1 MWVVLHVTHFNDPGC
16 PWSYSAS
23 PALAVLRWRYGDG
36 LRWRHVMI
44 GLAEDPTR
52 YEQAGYTGE
61 KMAHGYQRFRARGM
75 PFATQPRERIPATG
89 RACRAVV
96 AVRLDHPGFEV
107 AAFRALQFAW
117 FTTALPMDVDAS
129 IVEALGRVEGL
140 DPAAVVA
147 RLDDDDVEASYQE
160 DRALARAAEG
170 GPTHF
175 QGKAANSDGAWRFT
189 APSLTFRARDGRTLE
204 AGGFQP
210 VEAYDVCVANLD
222 RSLHRRGPAQD
233 VSELLAA
240 FPEGL
245 TTREVAACLAAENAF
260 LDDEGAEEAL
270 ISAAAR
276 GELQRETLGSGA
288 LWSAASAPAQRGA

>member
-1 MWVVLHVTHFNDPGC
+1 MLDVTHFNDPGC

-23 PALAVLRWRYGDG
+23 PALAVLRWRYADG

-52 YEQAGYTGE
+52 YEKAGYTGE
-61 KMAHGYQRFRARGM
+61 KMARAYLRFRVRGM

-96 AVRLDHPGFEV
+96 AVRLDHPGLEF

-117 FTTALPMDVDAS
+117 FTTALPMDDDAS
-129 IVEALGRVEGL
+129 IAEALGRVQGL

-147 RLDDDDVEASYQE
+147 RLADDDVEAAYQE
-160 DRALARAAEG
+160 DRALARTAQG

-175 QGKAANSDGAWRFT
+175 QGKAADTDGAWRFT
-189 APSLTFRARDGRTLE
+189 APSLTFTAQDGRTLE

-210 VEAYDVCVANLD
+210 VEAFDVCVANLD
-222 RSLHRRGPAQD
+222 RSLCRRGPAEE
-233 VSELLAA
+233 VTELLDA

-245 TTREVAACLAAENAF
+245 TTREVAACMAPENAIV
-260 LDDEGAEEAL
+260 DDEGAEEAL
-270 ISAAAR
+270 IAAAAR
-276 GELQRETLGSGA
+276 GDTRRETLGSGA
-288 LWSAASAPAQRGA
+288 LWTAASAAAQRGA

>member
-1 MWVVLHVTHFNDPGC
+1 MLDVTHFNDPGC
-16 PWSYSAS
+16 PWGYSAS
-23 PALAVLRWRYGDG
+23 PALAVLRWRYADG

-52 YEQAGYTGE
+52 YEEAGYTGE
-61 KMAHGYQRFRARGM
+61 KMARGYQRFRGRGM

-96 AVRLDHPGFEV
+96 AVRLDHPDLEV

-117 FTTALPMDVDAS
+117 FTTALPMDDDAS
-129 IVEALGRVEGL
+129 IAEALGRVQAL

-147 RLDDDDVEASYQE
+147 RLDDEDVEGAYQE
-160 DRALARAAEG
+160 DRALARTAEG

-175 QGKAANSDGAWRFT
+175 QGKAADTDGAWRFT
-189 APSLTFRARDGRTLE
+189 APSLTFTAQDGAKLE

-210 VEAYDVCVANLD
+210 VEALDVCVANLD
-222 RSLHRRGPAQD
+222 RSLQRRPPAQD
-233 VSELLAA
+233 VSELLAV

-245 TTREVAACLAAENAF
+245 TTREVAACMAAENAIV
-260 LDDEGAEEAL
+260 DDHCAEEAL
-270 ISAAAR
+270 IAAAAR
-276 GELQRETLGSGA
+276 GETGRETLGSGA
-288 LWSAASAPAQRGA
+288 LWTAASAAVQRGA

>member
-1 MWVVLHVTHFNDPGC
+1 MLDVTHFNDPGC
-16 PWSYSAS
+16 PWGYSAS
-23 PALAVLRWRYGDG
+23 PALAVLRWRYADG

-52 YEQAGYTGE
+52 YEEAGYTGE
-61 KMAHGYQRFRARGM
+61 KMALGYQRFRERGM

-96 AVRLDHPGFEV
+96 AVRLDHPGLEV

-117 FTTALPMDVDAS
+117 FTTALPMDDDAS
-129 IVEALGRVEGL
+129 IAEALGHVEGL

-147 RLDDDDVEASYQE
+147 RMEDGDVEEAYQE
-160 DRALARAAEG
+160 DRALARSAER
-170 GPTHF
+170 GPAHF
-175 QGKAANSDGAWRFT
+175 QGKAADTDGAWRFT
-189 APSLTFRARDGRTLE
+189 APSLTFTAQDGRTLE

-210 VEAYDVCVANLD
+210 VEAFDVCVANLD
-222 RSLHRRGPAQD
+222 RSLQRRGAAQD

-245 TTREVAACLAAENAF
+245 TTREVAACMAAENAIV
-260 LDDEGAEEAL
+260 DDDGAEEAL
-270 ISAAAR
+270 IAAAAR
-276 GELQRETLGSGA
+276 GEIGRETLGSGA
-288 LWSAASAPAQRGA
+288 LWSAASAAAQRAA

>member
-1 MWVVLHVTHFNDPGC
+1 MLDVTHFNDPGC
-16 PWSYSAS
+16 PWGYSAS
-23 PALAVLRWRYGDG
+23 PALAVLRWRYADR

-52 YEQAGYTGE
+52 YEEAGYTGE
-61 KMAHGYQRFRARGM
+61 TMAQGYQRFRVRGM

-96 AVRLDHPGFEV
+96 AVRLDHPALEI

-117 FTTALPMDVDAS
+117 FTTALPMDDDAS
-129 IVEALGRVEGL
+129 ILEALEHVDGL
-140 DPAAVVA
+140 DATAVVA
-147 RLDDDDVEASYQE
+147 RLDDEDVEDAYQE
-160 DRALARAAEG
+160 DRALARTAEG

-175 QGKAANSDGAWRFT
+175 QGKAADTDGAWRFT
-189 APSLTFRARDGRTLE
+189 APSLIFTAQDGRTLE

-210 VEAYDVCVANLD
+210 VEALDVCVANLD
-222 RSLHRRGPAQD
+222 RSLDRRGPAQD

-245 TTREVAACLAAENAF
+245 TTREVAACMAPENAIVDDEAAEQ
-260 LDDEGAEEAL
+260 AL
-270 ISAAAR
+270 IAAAAR
-276 GELQRETLGSGA
+276 GEAGRETLGSGA
-288 LWSAASAPAQRGA
+288 LWTVVSVLAQRGA